1 MLLSNGLIESK
12 IYESTSHRFYLS
24 NQLEHRLF
32 AVLYDPVNVNIK
44 ELLQSAELIQMIKSN
59 CDSMYESSLDACS
72 HISKIME
79 NTDMIS
85 LGVSIAAEVYFLLCY
100 YFVVDIGCVV
110 VGNGVRIFRIVK
122 SL

>member
-12 IYESTSHRFYLS
+12 IYDSASHRFYLS

-32 AVLYDPVNVNIK
+32 AVLNDPINVNIK

-72 HISKIME
+72 HITKVME

-85 LGVSIAAEVYFLLCY
+85 LGVSIASEVYFLLCH
-100 YFVVDIGCVV
+100 YFIVNIGCVV
-110 VGNGVRIFRIVK
+110 VGNGVWIFRIVK